1 MKRFFQVSR
10 YPAVLVFVLAGF
22 SAVIVAYASFNLLT
36 ISMAN
41 LHFIQAHG
49 WLALRSGALIQLLGI
64 GALIQLLGIAFYGV
78 IALASF
84 LIFKIC
90 ESELVLRY
98 RRWQDR

>member
-64 GALIQLLGIAFYGV
+64 AFYGV

>member
-1 MKRFFQVSR
+1 MKRLFQVSR

-49 WLALRSGALIQLLGI
+49 WLALKS

-78 IALASF
+78 IALAFF

>member
-1 MKRFFQVSR
+1 MKRLFQVSR

-64 GALIQLLGIAFYGV
+64 AFYGV
-78 IALASF
+78 IALAFF